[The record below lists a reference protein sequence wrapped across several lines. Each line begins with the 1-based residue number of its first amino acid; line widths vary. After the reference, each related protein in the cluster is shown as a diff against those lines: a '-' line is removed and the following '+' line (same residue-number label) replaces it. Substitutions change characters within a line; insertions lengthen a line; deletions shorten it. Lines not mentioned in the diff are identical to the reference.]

1 MKLISNKWFV
11 LVVISVMALIITYF
25 FFINKPSSQI
35 TKSISMAG
43 MVIEEKHHYIEPGQY
58 IEMWVIG
65 YNGYEQE
72 EHRERYKIFIEE
84 SMVYNLI
91 AEGEQ
96 YMISASS
103 FRKDEEF
110 GYAYKLQQL
119 SNQEEYQLT
128 GKGCIK

>member
-1 MKLISNKWFV
+1 MVLNSSYVCYCSIDYFIFSFIYNKR
-11 LVVISVMALIITYF
+11 
-25 FFINKPSSQI
+25 SQLTNSHV

-43 MVIEEKHHYIEPGQY
+43 MVIEEKHHYIEPGKY
-58 IEMWVIG
+58 VEMWIIG
-65 YNGYEQE
+65 YNGYENE

-84 SMVYNLI
+84 SMVYNI
-91 AEGEQ
+91 IEEGEQ
-96 YMISASS
+96 YMVTASS

-128 GKGCIK
+128 GKGRIK